1 MEGIPAVFRYG
12 TGCTVNDSR
21 AWLNR
26 ANHELNHLFNRFW
39 SIARMNFETAQA
51 SIVRSI
57 RQRDLLNAWLR
68 LHRREQTLP
77 LLRQYQPDNLHE
89 EMPDLM
95 HYEVRHDGR
104 AFRFLILHGGANL
117 VRAFGTTDQPEGRFV
132 DDLVGAERAQFIV
145 PYLLPA
151 IAERRPVYTVST
163 VFDVGGVPVSYE
175 RLVLPFGADGSV
187 QHLIVSLK
195 TISIEGRFET
205 RDLMRADHNDPTYSV
220 CAVIDGDA
228 HATALRV
235 AVSDHV
241 VEL

>member
-1 MEGIPAVFRYG
+1 
-12 TGCTVNDSR
+12 
-21 AWLNR
+21 
-26 ANHELNHLFNRFW
+26 
-39 SIARMNFETAQA
+39 MNFETAQA

-68 LHRREQTLP
+68 LQRREQTLP
-77 LLRQYQPDNLHE
+77 LLHQYQPDNLHE

-95 HYEVRHDGR
+95 YYEVKHDGR
-104 AFRFLILHGGANL
+104 FRFLILHGGANL
-117 VRAFGTTDQPEGRFV
+117 IRAFGTGQPEGRFV

-151 IAERRPVYTVST
+151 IGARRPAYTVST
-163 VFDVGGVPVSYE
+163 VYDVGGVPVSYE
-175 RLVLPFGADGSV
+175 RLVLPFGADNSV

-205 RDLMRADHNDPTYSV
+205 RDLMRADHNEPTYSV
-220 CAVIDGDA
+220 CAVIDGDPHGA
-228 HATALRV
+228 PGRI
-235 AVSDHV
+235 AVTDDV

>member
-1 MEGIPAVFRYG
+1 
-12 TGCTVNDSR
+12 
-21 AWLNR
+21 
-26 ANHELNHLFNRFW
+26 
-39 SIARMNFETAQA
+39 MNFETAQA

-57 RQRDLLNAWLR
+57 RQRDLLGAWLR
-68 LHRREQTLP
+68 LYRREQALP
-77 LLRQYQPDNLHE
+77 LLQQYQPDNLHE
-89 EMPDLM
+89 EMADLM
-95 HYEVRHDGR
+95 YYEVRNDGG
-104 AFRFLILHGGANL
+104 FRFLILHGGANL
-117 VRAFGTTDQPEGRFV
+117 IRAFGTTEQPEGRFV

-151 IAERRPVYTVST
+151 IDARCPVYTVST

-175 RLVLPFGADGSV
+175 RLVLPFGTDDGV

-220 CAVIDGDA
+220 CAVIDAGA
-228 HATALRV
+228 HATAGRT
-235 AVSDHV
+235 AVTDDV